1 MSINILAVSG
11 SMREESHSAQLCRI
25 VLEECQFFGAHTR
38 LLDLAELD
46 LPMFRSPKD
55 LPDHVGLN
63 YAMESVQWADA
74 LFLVSPDYHGSLSG
88 ALKNFLD
95 YHWSAHA
102 GKLFGY
108 GCISME
114 KGLTVMDQMRTAIR
128 QCYGWSMPY
137 GISVDSGQDFDAD
150 GNLTN
155 AVLRQRARM
164 LARDLTHYGALLR
177 KQFQQDLR
185 SDSPNTFAAKYR
197 K

>member
-11 SMREESHSAQLCRI
+11 SMRDQSHSAHLCRI
-25 VLEECQFFGAHTR
+25 VLEECRFFGAQTR

-46 LPMFRSPKD
+46 LPMFRSPSD
-55 LPDHVGLN
+55 IPDHAGLN
-63 YAMESVQWADA
+63 HAMESVQWADA
-74 LFLVSPDYHGSLSG
+74 LFLVSPDYHGSISG
-88 ALKNFLD
+88 ALKNFMD
-95 YHWSAHA
+95 YHWSVYA

-137 GISVDSGQDFDAD
+137 GISADSGQDFDEE

-155 AVLRQRARM
+155 AALQQRTRM

-177 KQFQQDLR
+177 KQFQQDLK
-185 SDSPNTFAAKYR
+185 SDSPHTFAAKYR

>member
-11 SMREESHSAQLCRI
+11 SMREQSHSAHLCRI
-25 VLEECQFFGAHTR
+25 VLEECQFFGAQTR

-46 LPMFRSPKD
+46 LPMFRSHVP
-55 LPDHVGLN
+55 LPDHAGLN
-63 YAMESVQWADA
+63 HAMESVQWADA

-108 GCISME
+108 GCISHE

-137 GISVDSGQDFDAD
+137 GISINGKEDFDEE
-150 GNLTN
+150 GNFTN
-155 AVLRQRARM
+155 PVLSQRARM

-177 KQFQQDLR
+177 KQFQQDLK

>member
-1 MSINILAVSG
+1 
-11 SMREESHSAQLCRI
+11 
-25 VLEECQFFGAHTR
+25 
-38 LLDLAELD
+38 
-46 LPMFRSPKD
+46 
-55 LPDHVGLN
+55 
-63 YAMESVQWADA
+63 
-74 LFLVSPDYHGSLSG
+74 
-88 ALKNFLD
+88 
-95 YHWSAHA
+95 
-102 GKLFGY
+102 
-108 GCISME
+108 
-114 KGLTVMDQMRTAIR
+114 MDQMRTAIR

-137 GISVDSGQDFDAD
+137 GISVDSGQDFDED